1 MKPVIPSN
9 LTIRHEL
16 RPGDIGNV
24 VHLHGAMYSTEYN
37 YGITFE
43 SYVASGLAEFY
54 QQYDPQRDKVWIVED
69 DGKMVGFVSLMHRGE
84 RVAQLRYY
92 FLLPPY
98 RGMGLGKKLMEDF
111 MQCLDERGYDHC
123 YLWTTDELPAAAS
136 LYKRYGF
143 NLTEEK
149 ASDEFG
155 KRVVE
160 QRYDWYLSPGY

>member
-9 LTIRHEL
+9 LSIRHEL
-16 RPGDIGNV
+16 RPGDIGTV
-24 VHLHGAMYSTEYN
+24 IHLHGATYSSEFN
-37 YGITFE
+37 YGIAFE

-54 QQYDPQRDKVWIVED
+54 RQYDPQLDKIWIVED
-69 DGKMVGFVSLMHRGE
+69 DGKMVGFVLLMHRTE
-84 RVAQLRYY
+84 RTAQLRYY
-92 FLLPPY
+92 LLLPAY

-111 MQCLDERGYDHC
+111 MQSLDEKGYDHC

-149 ASDEFG
+149 LSDEFG